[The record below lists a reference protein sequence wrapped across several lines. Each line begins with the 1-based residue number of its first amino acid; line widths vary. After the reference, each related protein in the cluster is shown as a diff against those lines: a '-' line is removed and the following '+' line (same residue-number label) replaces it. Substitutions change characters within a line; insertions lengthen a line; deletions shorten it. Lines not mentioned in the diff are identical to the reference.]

1 MLDDR
6 PYMRNSVFGP
16 RLSVTAMVLIANVVA
31 FLLQLS
37 LVSFFQFPVDRYL
50 ALSIEGLK
58 HGYVWQL
65 LTYQFLHGGF
75 IHLLLNCFV
84 IYFFGREMEYTLGAR
99 KFLILY
105 FTSGVMGGVFQVGAG
120 LFIGGRFAAHVVGAS
135 AGAFGLVAAFA
146 SLFPERLLTLLVMFV
161 IPVNMRAKYL
171 LLIEA
176 VLTLIGILFPIDNI
190 AHVAHLGGMIMGMA
204 YVKNHRLW
212 DWPPAGEQR
221 RARPKLVKMRSARG
235 DWSPAEDIPPEEFL
249 SKEVDPILDKISEHG
264 IQSLTDRERK
274 ILESAREKM
283 GKR

>member
-6 PYMRNSVFGP
+6 SYMRNPVFGP
-16 RLSVTAMVLIANVVA
+16 RLSFTAMVLIANVAA

-37 LVSFFQFPVDRYL
+37 LAHFFRFPVDRYF

-84 IYFFGREMEYTLGAR
+84 IYFFGREMEYTLGPR

-105 FTSGVMGGVFQVGAG
+105 FASGVMGGLFQVGAG
-120 LFIGGRFAAHVVGAS
+120 LVIGGRFAAHVVGAS

-146 SLFPERLLTLLVMFV
+146 SLFPERLLTLLVMFI

-171 LLIEA
+171 LLVEA
-176 VLTLIGILFPIDNI
+176 VLTLIGIMFPIDNI

-204 YVKNHRLW
+204 FVRNHRLW
-212 DWPPAGEQR
+212 EWPPPGPR
-221 RARPKLVKMRSARG
+221 RQARPKLVKMRSAGG
-235 DWSPAEDIPPEEFL
+235 DWSPEEDIPPEEFL

-264 IQSLTDRERK
+264 IQSLTERERK